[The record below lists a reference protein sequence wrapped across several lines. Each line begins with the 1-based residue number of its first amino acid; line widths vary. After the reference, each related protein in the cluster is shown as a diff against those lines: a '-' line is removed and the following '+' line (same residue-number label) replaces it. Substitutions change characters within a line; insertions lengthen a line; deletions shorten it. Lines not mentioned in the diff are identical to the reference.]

1 MPAGGDHFTHTTV
14 HSSIVQNLGDP
25 HNHMRIHQQQ
35 NDPQNFKT
43 TVSFFRQ
50 GVGHT
55 NPGILPQAHYSSQP
69 GQLEQAMLDGGK
81 RRHNSTIR
89 NSRNGFGAMANT
101 QYPPVN
107 FSPAKVEAGEK
118 KKLSLSPEANRS
130 GMGAPAGEG
139 SGQPTNINI
148 LPKLI

>member
-1 MPAGGDHFTHTTV
+1 MPAGGDHFTHTPV
-14 HSSIVQNLGDP
+14 HSSIVHDLGDP
-25 HNHMRIHQQQ
+25 NLMRIHQQN

-43 TVSFFRQ
+43 TVSFFKQ
-50 GVGHT
+50 GVSQAT
-55 NPGILPQAHYSSQP
+55 NPPLLQQAHYNSQP

-101 QYPPVN
+101 QYPTN
-107 FSPAKVEAGEK
+107 LSPAKVEGAAEK

-130 GMGAPAGEG
+130 GVGAPAGE
-139 SGQPTNINI
+139 TI
-148 LPKLI
+148 LPKLT